1 MEEIKHFQL
10 LQPTC
15 RCQAL
20 TFETQ
25 TAIFIDEE
33 CHTVREW
40 MWHVNLSDTL
50 QRKQYLFRSSSVSDF
65 HCGFIRSWM
74 FKCAVKKLWK
84 QFGSGLWTNRIR
96 VNEERRSNYRGK
108 TKKYNNIRCTALPAA
123 GCSPSVSSTSQF
135 VHIRAVY
142 VLAPQCTNWMHH
154 GQFALTHTSVQILHL
169 RIGNYV
175 TEISESVL

>member
-1 MEEIKHFQL
+1 MEETQNFQL

-15 RCQAL
+15 RSQAP
-20 TFETQ
+20 TFEKQ
-25 TAIFIDEE
+25 IGIFAEEE

-40 MWHVNLSDTL
+40 MCLVNVSDTL
-50 QRKQYLFRSSSVSDF
+50 HRKQYLFRSSSVSGF

-108 TKKYNNIRCTALPAA
+108 TKKHNNIRCTALPAT
-123 GCSPSVSSTSQF
+123 GHSPSVSSAIQF
-135 VHIRAVY
+135 LHIKAMY
-142 VLAPQCTNWMHH
+142 ILAT
-154 GQFALTHTSVQILHL
+154 
-169 RIGNYV
+169 
-175 TEISESVL
+175 